1 MSTIQLRVD
10 LINGQF
16 ELDQKTKDF
25 MVEVRINIAT
35 VANELVNLSP
45 GTCDVDRFIAALD
58 HLQQAK
64 NLFCDSAILGLEAK
78 RRKEQEE
85 HECPY

>member
-1 MSTIQLRVD
+1 MNDVFQLRVD

-25 MVEVRINIAT
+25 MAAVRINIAI
-35 VANELVNLSP
+35 VANQLSNLAP
-45 GTCDVDRFIAALD
+45 GTCDVGRFIAALD
-58 HLQQAK
+58 CLQQAK

-78 RRKEQEE
+78 RRV
-85 HECPY
+85 